1 MSLSTLAPPRVPTPT
16 PTEED
21 QDGGDLPPT
30 LTAARWMEAAA
41 CQYTDPEVFFPAAG
55 EPSLPARRICYRCPV
70 VSQCLQWALST
81 AEPHGVLGGQSVRE
95 RRALATAMR
104 AWAVTVQMPC
114 PQSGPVPT
122 LVQQAYLVA
131 NTAVAA

>member
-1 MSLSTLAPPRVPTPT
+1 MSLSTLTPPRVPTPT
-16 PTEED
+16 PTDAD
-21 QDGGDLPPT
+21 QDAGDLQPT
-30 LTAARWMEAAA
+30 LTAAGWMEDAA

-70 VSQCLQWALST
+70 ASQCLQWALAT

-104 AWAVTVQMPC
+104 AWADTIAMPC
-114 PQSGPVPT
+114 PPRGPVPT

-131 NTAVAA
+131 NTALAA